1 MTNWF
6 ALHLAFGIQLKRNYS
21 TIKKEIL
28 AIINCGKKYEMD
40 LINQEFLIRI
50 DCQATKH
57 LLEKYVKNIASKQYL
72 LDDKLFSANLI
83 LKLNLLKQNQILSQ
97 KFLQEMRP
105 AIHPNIKKFLH
116 PLHRWSSIA
125 NAIFKH

>member
-83 LKLNLLKQNQILSQ
+83 LKLNLLKQNSLP
-97 KFLQEMRP
+97 K
-105 AIHPNIKKFLH
+105 
-116 PLHRWSSIA
+116 
-125 NAIFKH
+125 IFTRNEASNTSKY